1 MNEKIDKAVTE
12 IWQYMQV
19 GDEVGSA
26 DCLIVLGS
34 RDERVAVHAA
44 ELAVRHSYAHVVITG
59 GSAHSNDL
67 LATTWNAANE
77 AEYFGS
83 VMRSCGYTQPL
94 LLETEALNTG
104 QNATNTYALLKKQGI
119 TIKTAVL
126 VTKPYME
133 RRAKATFEVQ
143 WPDNAAR
150 FYVTSQQLSFA
161 DYILWWVICSVFVSI
176 QSWDFLAS
184 RKCLGAFRML
194 LMCSWRLA
202 IPSICCRKCLKYY
215 VDKKST

>member
-1 MNEKIDKAVTE
+1 MNEKIDEAVTE

-161 DYILWWVICSVFVSI
+161 DYINVGQPVDTVINIMVGDLQRSREYPKQRFSRQQEMPRSV
-176 QSWDFLAS
+176 QD
-184 RKCLGAFRML
+184 AFDVL
-194 LMCSWRLA
+194 VA
-202 IPSICCRKCLKYY
+202 AG
-215 VDKKST
+215 

>member
-1 MNEKIDKAVTE
+1 MNEKIDEAVTE

-161 DYILWWVICSVFVSI
+161 DYINVGQPVDTVINIMVGDLQRIREYPKLGFSSQQEMPWSV
-176 QSWDFLAS
+176 QD
-184 RKCLGAFRML
+184 AFDVLVAAGYTKHL
-194 LMCSWRLA
+194 L
-202 IPSICCRKCLKYY
+202 P
-215 VDKKST
+215 

>member
-1 MNEKIDKAVTE
+1 MNEKIDEAVTE

-161 DYILWWVICSVFVSI
+161 DYINVGQPVDTVINIMVGDLQRTSEYPKLGFSSQQEMPRSV
-176 QSWDFLAS
+176 QD
-184 RKCLGAFRML
+184 AFDVLVAAGYTKHL
-194 LMCSWRLA
+194 L
-202 IPSICCRKCLKYY
+202 P
-215 VDKKST
+215 